1 MLIEG
6 GSLRR
11 VYRKP
16 CLIIY
21 QRRHRRCCRSIPSHQ
36 FAAVPPCS
44 QRRHILIYLNVL
56 HTNNP
61 SQFPNRANHPIALT
75 LPAIQGAP
83 PLPPFY
89 WTVPGHRFPTND
101 APSILQGVRHHSA
114 EKNNNRC
121 LPPLSPSIDLRQNRS
136 LRHTNLTPKTL
147 SPALWKLEIG
157 RFNDEESP
165 IGGWYGVSRREY
177 KAEGK
182 NCFRGVRIISN
193 LSPLSISSVEFF
205 APLREIS
212 LKTRRSRDVR
222 RFALNR

>member
-44 QRRHILIYLNVL
+44 QRRHILIYPNVL

-75 LPAIQGAP
+75 LPAIQGA
-83 PLPPFY
+83 LPPPPPFLLDGS
-89 WTVPGHRFPTND
+89 WPQVSNERRTVHPPRCSTPLGGEEQQPLFTTTFTIDRSTTEQKPPTHQSHTQD
-101 APSILQGVRHHSA
+101 FVTRLVEAR
-114 EKNNNRC
+114 
-121 LPPLSPSIDLRQNRS
+121 DRS
-136 LRHTNLTPKTL
+136 
-147 SPALWKLEIG
+147 
-157 RFNDEESP
+157 F
-165 IGGWYGVSRREY
+165 
-177 KAEGK
+177 
-182 NCFRGVRIISN
+182 
-193 LSPLSISSVEFF
+193 
-205 APLREIS
+205 
-212 LKTRRSRDVR
+212 
-222 RFALNR
+222 

>member
-44 QRRHILIYLNVL
+44 QRRHILIYPNVL

-75 LPAIQGAP
+75 LPAIQGGP
-83 PLPPFY
+83 P
-89 WTVPGHRFPTND
+89 
-101 APSILQGVRHHSA
+101 PS
-114 EKNNNRC
+114 
-121 LPPLSPSIDLRQNRS
+121 PLF
-136 LRHTNLTPKTL
+136 
-147 SPALWKLEIG
+147 IG
-157 RFNDEESP
+157 RFLATGFQRTTHRP
-165 IGGWYGVSRREY
+165 
-177 KAEGK
+177 
-182 NCFRGVRIISN
+182 
-193 LSPLSISSVEFF
+193 SSKVFDT
-205 APLREIS
+205 
-212 LKTRRSRDVR
+212 TRRRRTTTAVYHHFHHRSIYDRTEASDTPISHPRLCHPPCGSSR
-222 RFALNR
+222 